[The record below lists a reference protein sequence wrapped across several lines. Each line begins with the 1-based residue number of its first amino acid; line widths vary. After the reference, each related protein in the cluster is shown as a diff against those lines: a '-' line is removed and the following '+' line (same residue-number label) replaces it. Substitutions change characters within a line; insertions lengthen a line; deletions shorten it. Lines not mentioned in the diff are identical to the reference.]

1 MQYTAIIFDLFGTL
15 VRDFSRTRYEDVYMR
30 IAGEVHMGAFPFSR
44 LKGKHLCRQF
54 GISRIGRQSV
64 GRLNC
69 MKRSAGRP

>member
-44 LKGKHLCRQF
+44 LKGKHL
-54 GISRIGRQSV
+54 
-64 GRLNC
+64 L
-69 MKRSAGRP
+69 